1 MGKSIAR
8 LIPPEPPD
16 KAKRSDRA
24 DKLRKRK
31 THQETVVKACLLK
44 FLCGKGW
51 QKELIQDAITK
62 RVIDYSKRINI
73 ASLALLEIL
82 KECFDGKA
90 ISDVQLPDFTD
101 QTLIR
106 QLLLGTEKARKVNP
120 HVLDYQ
126 RRHPE
131 MFQNIERYAGDRNIY
146 SAGATKYITNLKNSL
161 WMNFDTRVRT
171 FTTRFQRIEQLS
183 DDERVV
189 MLYEIMG
196 WDMTDL
202 DIGMVFPMRKSV
214 YKAIKKHRRIIGERV
229 RVDKEWIEDANNLDT
244 MLKYNVLVN
253 RYYQENDLPR
263 FNIIPV
269 CKVRRHFVTID
280 TSCLH
285 GLMTDLEMIECNL
298 ETFMALRDNQWKS
311 FLHTN
316 RLQSSKNTFTGTIET
331 DGVSICTHFTKPKEE
346 KQVVKQ
352 SKFKYNAKTQ
362 RVVGFDTGR
371 SNICCAAEE
380 LEDGTIQSFNLTRK
394 QFYQESGIIK
404 ARKTTETWNKALKT
418 QLVAM
423 ANVSSKGVD
432 LQLHHEYM
440 NTFSEHYDALWNEYT
455 KDRWSRQRMRLYGG
469 KKRVLDRF
477 FNAIK
482 NADETKEVIV
492 AYGSAKFA
500 PGSKGE
506 VSIPT
511 TGFYKATTRHFKT
524 EVTCEFRTT
533 RVFYKDD
540 SILEYIGTRKKPS
553 YGVRGLLWCGS
564 TNNNQFV
571 HRDLNA
577 ALNIRRCITSSIRPL
592 SLTRRPGLRKLS
604 KRIGKIVK
612 W

>member
-1 MGKSIAR
+1 MGKAR

-16 KAKRSDRA
+16 KVKRSDRA

-31 THQETVVKACLLK
+31 THQETVVKTCLLK
-44 FLCGKGW
+44 YLCGKGW
-51 QKELIQDAITK
+51 QKEFIQDAITK
-62 RVIDYSKRINI
+62 RVIAYSKRINL

-82 KECFDGKA
+82 KECCDGKA
-90 ISDVQLPDFTD
+90 ISSVQLPDFTE

-106 QLLLGTEKARKVNP
+106 QLLLGTKNARKVNP
-120 HVLDYQ
+120 HVLQYQ
-126 RRHPE
+126 QRHPE
-131 MFQNIERYAGDRNIY
+131 MFQNIERYTGDRNIY

-171 FTTRFQRIEQLS
+171 FTRRFQRIEQLS
-183 DDERVV
+183 DDERIV

-196 WDMTDL
+196 WDRSDL
-202 DIGMVFPMRKSV
+202 DIGMVFPMRECV
-214 YKAIKKHRRIIGERV
+214 YKAIEKHRTIIGKGV
-229 RVDKEWIEDANNLDT
+229 RVDKEWIEDASNLST
-244 MLKYNVLVN
+244 MLKYNVLLN
-253 RYYQENDLPR
+253 RYYQDNELPL

-269 CKVRRHFVTID
+269 CKVRRHFITID

-285 GLMTDLEMIECNL
+285 GLMTDLELVKCNL
-298 ETFMALRDNQWKS
+298 ETFMALRDEQWKS

-346 KQVVKQ
+346 NPGKKKQ
-352 SKFKYNAKTQ
+352 FKYDAKTQ

-380 LEDGTIQSFNLTRK
+380 LEDGTIRSFNLTRK
-394 QFYQESGIIK
+394 QFYQESGINK

-418 QLVAM
+418 ALIAM
-423 ANVSSKGVD
+423 SGVSSKGMN
-432 LQLHHEYM
+432 LEQHQEYM
-440 NTFSEHYDALWNEYT
+440 TTFFEHYDDLWDRYT
-455 KDRWSRQRMRLYGG
+455 EEKWSRQRMRLYGG

-477 FNAIK
+477 FNTIK
-482 NADETKEVIV
+482 NADKTKEVVI

-500 PGSKGE
+500 PGGKGE
-506 VSIPT
+506 VSVPT
-511 TGFYKATTRHFKT
+511 TGFFKATTSHFKT
-524 EVTCEFRTT
+524 EVTCEFRST

-540 SILEYIGTRKKPS
+540 SILEYIGTRKRPS
-553 YGVRGLLWCGS
+553 HAVRGLLWCGS